1 MISTYDLSVTRF
13 ESGRWAEHTM
23 EGGGGGASKGFQR
36 IKKFRIRIP

>member
-23 EGGGGGASKGFQR
+23 EGGGGASKGFQR